1 MEADNA
7 EDNCTNAVD
16 TEIDDTE
23 ETQPDDGKQRHI
35 NHRTVTEQ
43 SMLCKPKK
51 TLYQS

>member
-23 ETQPDDGKQRHI
+23 ETQPDDGKDTC
-35 NHRTVTEQ
+35 HRFSSEV
-43 SMLCKPKK
+43 
-51 TLYQS
+51 